1 MDKMKHRRLQE
12 LDRSDFEIVK
22 GEPDYCCA
30 CLTTLFWGAFFSLR
44 RHSLCV
50 SFPVNQLLI
59 LKINLMAELH
69 VQTKKHNTGIP
80 TWVWAVIGILIA
92 AAVVYF
98 LTRNKASDNTTNRTA
113 TSYSEPI
120 RFEPAAT
127 AWYRPI

>member
-1 MDKMKHRRLQE
+1 
-12 LDRSDFEIVK
+12 
-22 GEPDYCCA
+22 
-30 CLTTLFWGAFFSLR
+30 
-44 RHSLCV
+44 
-50 SFPVNQLLI
+50 
-59 LKINLMAELH
+59 MAELH